1 MIRRQFQPADYA
13 DVAREMQAFTD
24 GRTPETPDEI
34 WAIEVAP
41 VITLG
46 LAANPDHVRAAG
58 EIPVLKTDR
67 GGEVTFHGPGQLIV
81 FPLIDLKR
89 RGGLVRETVFQ
100 YERIVIDWVS
110 SLGLATACRWPG
122 EPGVYHRRPD
132 GDLEKFAALGL
143 KLRRGCTTHG
153 LAINLDMDLSAF
165 DRINPCG
172 HAGLRV
178 TDLATLGYRVGWQA
192 AADALC
198 ARFEDAFGT

>member
-1 MIRRQFQPADYA
+1 M
-13 DVAREMQAFTD
+13 
-24 GRTPETPDEI
+24 
-34 WAIEVAP
+34 
-41 VITLG
+41 
-46 LAANPDHVRAAG
+46 
-58 EIPVLKTDR
+58 
-67 GGEVTFHGPGQLIV
+67 
-81 FPLIDLKR
+81 
-89 RGGLVRETVFQ
+89 
-100 YERIVIDWVS
+100 
-110 SLGLATACRWPG
+110 
-122 EPGVYHRRPD
+122 
-132 GDLEKFAALGL
+132 